1 MASRPS
7 VPVGPKLSRV
17 WRRLLFALTKDDED
31 EAGSA
36 PLHPPKAGTPAL
48 FWLVAEA
55 DRPALLPA
63 AAGGSSS
70 KSIRP
75 LTPPAPAVSGPVRDL
90 AKAAA
95 AASPDPGPGRSLMA
109 DRRVCCRMSY
119 ALWLQF
125 QIPGAINKVRIF
137 GQKFSVVIRAEK

>member
-17 WRRLLFALTKDDED
+17 WRRLLFALTKDDDD

-36 PLHPPKAGTPAL
+36 PLYPPKGGIAL
-48 FWLVAEA
+48 FWLVSEA
-55 DRPALLPA
+55 DRAALLPAA

-75 LTPPAPAVSGPVRDL
+75 LTPPAPVVSGPVRDL

>member
-7 VPVGPKLSRV
+7 VPEGPKLSRV

-36 PLHPPKAGTPAL
+36 PLYPPKADTVL
-48 FWLVAEA
+48 LWLVAEA
-55 DRPALLPA
+55 DRPALLP

-75 LTPPAPAVSGPVRDL
+75 LTPPVVSGPVRDL

-95 AASPDPGPGRSLMA
+95 AAASPDSGRSLMA
-109 DRRVCCRMSY
+109 DRRVCCRISY
-119 ALWLQF
+119 ALGCSF
-125 QIPGAINKVRIF
+125 KYPGRSQGAANAYLLP
-137 GQKFSVVIRAEK
+137 KFSVVIRAEK

>member
-7 VPVGPKLSRV
+7 VPEGPKLSRV

-36 PLHPPKAGTPAL
+36 PLYPPKADAVL

-63 AAGGSSS
+63 AGGSSS

-75 LTPPAPAVSGPVRDL
+75 LTPPVVSGPVRDL

-95 AASPDPGPGRSLMA
+95 AAASPDSGRSLMA
-109 DRRVCCRMSY
+109 DRRVCCRISY
-119 ALWLQF
+119 ALGGCSF
-125 QIPGAINKVRIF
+125 KYPGRSQGAANAYLLP
-137 GQKFSVVIRAEK
+137 KFSVVIRAEK